1 MMHHP
6 NPLLLTIQ
14 YTFTPNSITS
24 GRTTGYN
31 PLRQFLHFIIDLV
44 AESIDEGLKGKKGIG
59 NQRAGA
65 PKVRKAIHA
74 SWGQF
79 RTIGKPFT
87 HRESSSEQ
95 SEDHSFAMTHVPNN
109 RKAIHAP
116 WSQFRTI
123 GKSFTHRESSSEQS
137 EGHSFTMTHVPN
149 NQKAVHAPWI
159 GFIEKALL
167 QISSTIKT

>member
-44 AESIDEGLKGKKGIG
+44 VESIDEGLKGKKGIG

-65 PKVRKAIHA
+65 PKVQKAVHA
-74 SWGQF
+74 PWGQF

-95 SEDHSFAMTHVPNN
+95 SEDHSITMTHVPNN

-116 WSQFRTI
+116 WSQFRTTGRPFI
-123 GKSFTHRESSSEQS
+123 YHDTRSEQS
-137 EGHSFTMTHVPN
+137 ESRSRTVD
-149 NQKAVHAPWI
+149 WI
-159 GFIEKALL
+159 H
-167 QISSTIKT
+167 